1 MLHVILRPNFLI
13 LKIEGMLYSYCR
25 LAHAIT
31 PCEDLPNFETL
42 LASFETS
49 MSIKGNPET
58 IPEDESNAIKVEPPK
73 PPERRRRKLPEIPKI
88 YLQQSI
94 NFMSRQKAFSS
105 SLYFLV
111 YRTEFN

>member
-1 MLHVILRPNFLI
+1 MLHVIFILNFSI
-13 LKIEGMLYSYCR
+13 FEIEDIFYFCYR

-49 MSIKGNPET
+49 MSIKGNSET
-58 IPEDESNAIKVEPPK
+58 IQEEESSAIKVEPPK
-73 PPERRRRKLPEIPKI
+73 PPERRRRKLPDIPKI

-94 NFMSRQKAFSS
+94 
-105 SLYFLV
+105 
-111 YRTEFN
+111 

>member
-1 MLHVILRPNFLI
+1 
-13 LKIEGMLYSYCR
+13 LKKYFYFYYTR

-49 MSIKGNPET
+49 MSIKGNSET
-58 IPEDESNAIKVEPPK
+58 IQEEESSAIKADPPK

-94 NFMSRQKAFSS
+94 
-105 SLYFLV
+105 
-111 YRTEFN
+111 